1 MALIAVNYNPT
12 VAILITEKEQNYK
25 IYNFDDDRKQLPT
38 VEAKGDYSEDV
49 IRGVYLCQFPIL
61 SKTELNLIRNVDE
74 FKTED
79 GDPYQI
85 PPMPRILAAAGQGS
99 LLSRGIKDCRDE
111 FALPNGSR
119 IKEVKMKQPPE
130 SIFKNSNIT
139 VIEKKA
145 DAPSLLSS
153 NQDKPKDV
161 SKAGQTGGIFGINN
175 KSTEVFGKKSDTK
188 NQGLGVLFNNASLTK
203 NDETKKPE
211 VLASQGGLFR
221 GKTSEVLGNSENSN
235 PKKNT
240 EPSKTSEMGGD
251 SKVKISNIQHGSVTP
266 INKELYPIASTKTI
280 PLIIDKSSS
289 SISKPEQNKPTTE
302 SSKTLIGEPSQ
313 KKEEVIY
320 QTSSEAFRAI
330 KVDTHLKKLDFKSKE
345 FSKLESI
352 FMDMEMTLGERPDN
366 QGYTISQLP
375 PGSLVKTTSTALD
388 LLKRDKENLIKCRNE
403 IANLKQINKD
413 TEQIASLISSSDTNV
428 GKAIKA
434 SSFLEDLHN
443 QNEIKSESLRQSL
456 KTLEGIETNMKQ
468 FMDVLASRDGDHR
481 LPDVSQ
487 NTGKNSQKAS
497 KVIAKGVTGSAYSKT
512 DQNSG
517 DSFFFKSS
525 GGSLFG
531 ASSKPLG
538 SKKPDW
544 GALQA
549 KRTPQSYQSDLDTQF
564 RVKGTMIDR
573 IGTFDLQGKNNLFT
587 QKAPGK
593 LSSLINESQNAVRS
607 SPRPD
612 FELQSLIQDHFER
625 YFKFKTSTLHLLEKR
640 LLNEQSKVKTGG
652 SISFN
657 LNSLLGDCD
666 DQSFR
671 LHSRLD
677 DDHTCNVFSSDI
689 DKKLNL
695 NEQKRFF
702 RSLAAKKL
710 KARHCLDVSL
720 RNQLIEE
727 HEQEE
732 RRQLKTIEE
741 QDDKLLKAEMKR
753 QATFTIAQSK
763 PLVPPVSKPGNNKD
777 KLPDSTSIGVAPG
790 LQTGIMNTPTKPD
803 TSAAPGQK
811 ILGGI
816 FGAESKPADDSLFG
830 QNESKQVKEGNKEDN
845 KAAEV
850 KSGLFGGKTGNKD
863 DKIISS
869 TGLFDNATDKN
880 QTGAGAQLKKETR
893 NPGIF
898 DDTGKDNEPKT
909 LFGTQKAS
917 GAGISRGILDKP
929 AQGVGKSAS
938 LFDAPANIKEATSE
952 DMDENAGNDNDSSD
966 GPSLQHTT
974 SQIGASKTAS
984 RQTNPMSKAVS
995 NADGTKQN
1003 KIEQSK
1009 TTSEQPKQQASTGGL
1024 FNIQSENK
1032 EEDNNK
1038 KPGLF
1043 SQPNQKSNDI
1053 FASMASDK
1061 QPENIFAGLNTQKKD
1076 ESTSGAANKRESSTL
1091 FQSNQETKLKLAG
1104 DKKTEGNENKS
1115 MFQGGALA
1123 IGSQPAIGLF
1133 GGNTSNTS
1141 DPVSSGGLFGTS
1153 TADKPA
1159 TNISGGIFPTTPAST
1174 TGQQPGGLF
1183 STSANSMFG
1192 GAGVSTTQNQGGLNI
1207 QGAAFGFLLSD
1218 GGEKKPAQMFG
1229 QSTNLARA
1237 GGIGMGSSGF
1247 GGGGAQMQS
1256 MNFANNF
1263 SLGGNSGSQPQ
1274 EQGNLFMKN
1283 STPGSNPDW
1292 LGVASQQNIQPQGGS
1307 TQSSSAMHQIRG

>member
-1 MALIAVNYNPT
+1 MALIAVNYNST
-12 VAILITEKEQNYK
+12 VAILITEKEENYK

-74 FKTED
+74 FKTEE

-130 SIFKNSNIT
+130 NIFKNSNIT

-153 NQDKPKDV
+153 NQDKPKDD
-161 SKAGQTGGIFGINN
+161 SKAGQTGGIFGIDYQ
-175 KSTEVFGKKSDTK
+175 STEVFGKKSDTK
-188 NQGLGVLFNNASLTK
+188 NEGLAVLLNNVSLTK
-203 NDETKKPE
+203 NNESKKPE
-211 VLASQGGLFR
+211 LLAPQEGLFG
-221 GKTSEVLGNSENSN
+221 GKTSGVLGTSENSN

-240 EPSKTSEMGGD
+240 EPFKTSDMGGD
-251 SKVKISNIQHGSVTP
+251 SKVKTSSIQHGSVTP
-266 INKELYPIASTKTI
+266 INKELFPIASTTKI
-280 PLIIDKSSS
+280 PLIIDKPSS
-289 SISKPEQNKPTTE
+289 SITKPEQNKTTTE
-302 SSKTLIGEPSQ
+302 PSKTLIAEPSQ

-320 QTSSEAFRAI
+320 QKSSEAFRAI
-330 KVDTHLKKLDFKSKE
+330 KLDTHLKKLDFKSKE

-366 QGYTISQLP
+366 QGYTISKLP
-375 PGSLVKTTSTALD
+375 PGSLAKTTSTALD

-443 QNEIKSESLRQSL
+443 QNEIKSESLHQSL

-538 SKKPDW
+538 TKKPDW

-573 IGTFDLQGKNNLFT
+573 IGTFDRQGKNNIFT

-593 LSSLINESQNAVRS
+593 LSLLINESQNAVRS

-612 FELQSLIQDHFER
+612 FELQSSIQDHFDR

-657 LNSLLGDCD
+657 LNSLLDDCD

-671 LHSRLD
+671 LQSRLD

-763 PLVPPVSKPGNNKD
+763 PVVLPVSKPANNKD
-777 KLPDSTSIGVAPG
+777 KLPDSTPIGVAPG
-790 LQTGIMNTPTKPD
+790 LQPGIMNTPTKPD

-816 FGAESKPADDSLFG
+816 FGAESKPAGDSLFG
-830 QNESKQVKEGNKEDN
+830 QGESKQVKEGSKENN

-863 DKIISS
+863 DKIIPS
-869 TGLFDNATDKN
+869 TGIFDNAADKN
-880 QTGAGAQLKKETR
+880 KSGAGAQVKKETR
-893 NPGIF
+893 NPGIY
-898 DDTGKDNEPKT
+898 DDSGKEI
-909 LFGTQKAS
+909 L
-917 GAGISRGILDKP
+917 SRRILDKP
-929 AQGVGKSAS
+929 AQGIGKSAS
-938 LFDAPANIKEATSE
+938 LFDAPANMKEATSE

-1032 EEDNNK
+1032 EADNNK

-1043 SQPNQKSNDI
+1043 SQANQKGDDI

-1061 QPENIFAGLNTQKKD
+1061 QPENIFGGMNTQKKD
-1076 ESTSGAANKRESSTL
+1076 ESTTGAANKREPSNQ
-1091 FQSNQETKLKLAG
+1091 FQSNQETKLKLGG

-1115 MFQGGALA
+1115 MFQGAALA

-1141 DPVSSGGLFGTS
+1141 NPVSSGGLFGTS

-1159 TNISGGIFPTTPAST
+1159 THISGGIFPTTPAST

-1183 STSANSMFG
+1183 STPANSMFG

-1207 QGAAFGFLLSD
+1207 QGGAFGSLLSE
-1218 GGEKKPAQMFG
+1218 GGGKKPTQTFG
-1229 QSTNLARA
+1229 QSTNLASA
-1237 GGIGMGSSGF
+1237 GGMGMGSSGF

-1256 MNFANNF
+1256 MNFANTF
-1263 SLGGNSGSQPQ
+1263 SLGGNSGLQPQ
-1274 EQGNLFMKN
+1274 EPGNLFMKN
-1283 STPGSNPDW
+1283 STPGGNPDW
-1292 LGVASQQNIQPQGGS
+1292 IGAASQQNTQPQGGS
-1307 TQSSSAMHQIRG
+1307 TQSSSAMNQMRG